1 MNTLFNTVNFWRYNS
16 SPLTQFEIKDLISID
31 TPILGNLHISITN
44 IGFYLTMGA
53 FFLLIINLL
62 STNYNKLIGNSWSI
76 SQESLYA
83 TLHSIVVNQIN
94 PKNGQI
100 YFPFIYAL
108 FIFILINNLIG
119 MVPYSFASTSHF
131 VLTFALSFT
140 IVLGATILGFQK
152 HGLEF
157 FSLLVPAGC
166 PLGLLPLLVLIEF
179 ISYLARNISLGLRLA
194 ANIKNW
200 D

>member
-1 MNTLFNTVNFWRYNS
+1 LDPLIYNLALELERQVL
-16 SPLTQFEIKDLISID
+16 SPLSQFEIRDLLSIEA
-31 TPILGNLHISITN
+31 PILGNIYISVTN
-44 IGFYLTMGA
+44 IGFYLTIGA
-53 FFLLIINLL
+53 FFLLVVNLIG
-62 STNYNKLIGNSWSI
+62 TNYNKLVSNNWSI

-83 TLHSIVVNQIN
+83 TIHSIVINQIN
-94 PKNGQI
+94 SKKGQI

-108 FIFILINNLIG
+108 FVFILINNLIG

-152 HGLEF
+152 HGLKF

-166 PLGLLPLLVLIEF
+166 PLALLPLLVLIEF
-179 ISYLARNISLGLRLA
+179 ISYLARNVSLGLRLA
-194 ANIKNW
+194 ANM
-200 D
+200 